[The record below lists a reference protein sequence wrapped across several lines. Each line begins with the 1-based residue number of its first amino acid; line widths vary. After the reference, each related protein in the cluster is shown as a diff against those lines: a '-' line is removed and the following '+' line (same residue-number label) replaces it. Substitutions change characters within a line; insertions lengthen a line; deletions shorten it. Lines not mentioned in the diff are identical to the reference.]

1 MIKFDKSV
9 LESNTGK
16 ILVKVGAKW
25 CGPCNSM
32 IPVLEE
38 ASEEGYRI
46 YDLDIDDD
54 LTVATEFGI
63 RSVPTFLL
71 FEDGELI
78 KKKTGLM
85 SKNQIVD
92 LLK

>member
-9 LESNTGK
+9 LESTK
-16 ILVKVGAKW
+16 EKLLVKVGAKW

-54 LTVATEFGI
+54 MSIATEYGI

-71 FEDGELI
+71 FEDGKLVNQKSGI
-78 KKKTGLM
+78 MTKT
-85 SKNQIVD
+85 QIVE
-92 LLK
+92 LLT